1 MKKVLLS
8 LAAVALST
16 AAFAQTAGV
25 PSLSVRPFEAAAAQK
40 NVKKVPAKADLAD
53 NQRLL
58 GYNTGDAFDGTLGF
72 GTALDIRLGSLLLP
86 EMLEKY
92 DGAKVVGIR
101 YALADPLPVSKVAIV
116 EEGSTTDAVSKAL
129 SGTCVAGWNTV
140 MFDEPYT
147 IDDTTPFYIC
157 YDVSLSSAYS
167 IYIYNSD
174 NPHENG
180 FMGYANFGSG
190 VQWSALTGT
199 GGVLLGDLAI
209 QAIVESDNFSSRS
222 LSPQDFGTFF
232 VGLNTTRDLTLN
244 VTNDGAGVSNF
255 SYVVTV
261 DGTPGEEQLCELAQP
276 AGVGESFKA
285 TIPVQSQAEIG
296 TVPMEVKI
304 TKVNGEANEAAANT
318 ANGTLNTISRIFKQN
333 VVVEEF
339 TGTGCGYC
347 PRGLAGME
355 MMAEKY
361 PDNFIGVGIHQYN
374 SSDPMYN
381 SNYASLNWSGAPNCV
396 LNRNGQ
402 YIDPFYGSS
411 NSITEDFEKAMD
423 NIPMLEV
430 TVSGV
435 WNEDSTTVTATANV
449 ESLVSGQY
457 NIDFVLVADS
467 VQGSS
472 SSWRQAN
479 YFASYSAASLNND
492 PYLTKF
498 CKNGEYGSSY
508 FAYAFDDVLI
518 GSSYSGTRNNA
529 KLDALVADQV
539 TTATYELAMPVK
551 TTLKK
556 AIDKKKVSVVAIVYD
571 PSTGAILNAGK
582 NRNITAA
589 TGIQGVSGESNA
601 TAVEV
606 ARYNAA
612 GQRIDAPQKGLNIVR
627 LANGKTY
634 KEIVK

>member
-190 VQWSALTGT
+190 VQWSALTGS

-232 VGLNTTRDLTLN
+232 VGLNTTRDMTLN

-255 SYVVTV
+255 NYVVTV

-374 SSDPMYN
+374 TGDPMYN

>member
-190 VQWSALTGT
+190 VQWSALTGS

-232 VGLNTTRDLTLN
+232 VGLNTTRDMTLN

-255 SYVVTV
+255 NYVVTV

-374 SSDPMYN
+374 PSDPMYN

>member
-25 PSLSVRPFEAAAAQK
+25 PSLSVRPFEASAAQK
-40 NVKKVPAKADLAD
+40 NVKKAPAKAELAD

-58 GYNTGDAFDGTLGF
+58 GYSTGDTFDSTLGF
-72 GTALDIRLGSLLLP
+72 GQALDIRLGSLLLP
-86 EMLEKY
+86 EMLEKF
-92 DGAKVVGIR
+92 DGAKIVGIR

-129 SGTCVAGWNTV
+129 SGNCVAGWNTV

-174 NPHENG
+174 NPHEYG
-180 FMGYANFGSG
+180 FMGYANFGNG

-199 GGVLLGDLAI
+199 GGVYLGDLAI

-244 VTNDGAGVSNF
+244 VTNDGTGVSNF
-255 SYVVTV
+255 NYVVTV
-261 DGTPGEEQLCELAQP
+261 DGMPGDEQLCELAQP
-276 AGVGESFKA
+276 VGVGESFKA

-296 TVPMEVKI
+296 AVPMEVKI
-304 TKVNGEANEAAANT
+304 TKVNGEVNDAAANT

-333 VVVEEF
+333 VVVEEY

-355 MMAEKY
+355 LMAEKY
-361 PDNFIGVGIHQYN
+361 PDTFIGIGIHQYN

-381 SNYASLNWSGAPNCV
+381 SNYASLSWLGAPNCV

-402 YIDPFYGSS
+402 YLDPFYGSR
-411 NSITEDFEKAMD
+411 NSITEDFEEAMD
-423 NIPMLEV
+423 NIPMVEV

-435 WNEDSTTVTATANV
+435 WNEDSTKVTATANV
-449 ESLVSGQY
+449 ESLVSGKY

-472 SSWRQAN
+472 SSWRQSN
-479 YFASYSAASLNND
+479 YFASFSAASVDND

-498 CKNGEYGSSY
+498 CKGGEYGTSY

-518 GSSYSGTRNNA
+518 GSSYSGSRNNA
-529 KLDALVADQV
+529 TLDALVADQT

-556 AIDKKKVSVVAIVYD
+556 AIDKTKVSVIAIVYD
-571 PSTGAILNAGK
+571 PATGAILNAGK

-589 TGIQGVSGESNA
+589 TGIQGVKGESNA
-601 TAVEV
+601 SAAEV

>member
-374 SSDPMYN
+374 TGDPMYN